1 MNDCTAP
8 TSAFRFPS
16 RNANRGSN
24 KQVAEGTCLVGT
36 TYGTCPRSC
45 RQRTL
50 SGRRPATPTLT
61 TWLVKGSA
69 SLVMKLLIRWGVETP
84 SETVTQSQKWNLH
97 GTVVGLHGC
106 RAKMR
111 TIAAWVC
118 ARTRTRR
125 GVGCNTGTR
134 KKGSSAGLALHNN
147 TSPPPRCE
155 TQNSAHNT
163 KRQGQTRLLSKSSTQ
178 IHTNEMIEIISRI
191 PTSPLLRST
200 TDHNG
205 FLSKQPMTI
214 PADTKLLENLR
225 QLVSPCLTT
234 SCSSNTVAS
243 KTTSK
248 KRVTFAAC
256 IDDYSPS
263 CDSPLHRLDGIEQWK
278 TLWYNYD
285 ELSMIKN
292 EVYKT
297 SSKLKRF
304 LSSSCQSHGG
314 AATPSLS
321 VSDETRGLEHRCCPE
336 RQRRKY
342 LTIRYVLHV
351 ARLPNV
357 SNTVLADRARI
368 CSQWATQLAHAEA
381 CRDAARAYYYDDN
394 NNKRLRDS
402 NDDQDNSSSSSSDSD
417 DSSCKRMRS

>member
-1 MNDCTAP
+1 MGPWWDCTDAGP
-8 TSAFRFPS
+8 KCERLRPVCAHEHD
-16 RNANRGSN
+16 RG
-24 KQVAEGTCLVGT
+24 
-36 TYGTCPRSC
+36 
-45 RQRTL
+45 
-50 SGRRPATPTLT
+50 
-61 TWLVKGSA
+61 
-69 SLVMKLLIRWGVETP
+69 
-84 SETVTQSQKWNLH
+84 
-97 GTVVGLHGC
+97 
-106 RAKMR
+106 
-111 TIAAWVC
+111 AAWV
-118 ARTRTRR
+118 AILEQERKAA
-125 GVGCNTGTR
+125 TG
-134 KKGSSAGLALHNN
+134 GSCFAYI
-147 TSPPPRCE
+147 SPPPRRE
-155 TQNSAHNT
+155 DRKNSAHNT

-191 PTSPLLRST
+191 PTSPLLRSSA
-200 TDHNG
+200 DHNYHNV
-205 FLSKQPMTI
+205 SKQPMTI
-214 PADTKLLENLR
+214 PADTLLENLR
-225 QLVSPCLTT
+225 QLVLPCTNT
-234 SCSSNTVAS
+234 SCTNDTVVS

-256 IDDYSPS
+256 VDDYSPS
-263 CDSPLHRLDGIEQWK
+263 CDSPLHRLDGTEQWK
-278 TLWYNYD
+278 TLWYNCD